1 MTPSNH
7 DIFKSQVLGHPSA
20 LFVLFFTEM
29 WERFSYYGMRALLV
43 LFLVSSVG
51 LGGWDW
57 PREHAMALYG
67 TYLALVYWTPI
78 IGGRI
83 ADLYIGSRKAVLVGA
98 VLMTL
103 GHAAMATEDIAV
115 HAFGA
120 EPSGFLK
127 SFLFV
132 GLALLILGNGFFK
145 PNMTSMVSKM
155 YESHPEKKDGAYT
168 IFYMGVNAG
177 AFLGILLVGFIGE
190 KVSWGYGFGLAGI
203 FMLFG
208 LLQFY
213 FYQKIFGEIGSRPS
227 IDKTSKMETTNSN
240 HNEPIKDMLGF
251 KTKDIIFMLIIFIGG
266 FTWMINDP
274 IAKISGKSVFQIG
287 DTDYANYAILVVL
300 AMFLYML
307 ISRTLQYSNIIRD
320 RLFTIMIFAFF
331 AIFFWAS
338 FEQSGG
344 SMTIFAKDY
353 TQRVLSGNKA
363 MWFNII
369 NFIVSV
375 VPLAIISWVL
385 VKLFVE
391 TRKKFLTSNFFL
403 ITSFTIIWGL
413 VVWMIQYNFKTV
425 AYSIEYQTVEVV
437 KIDSK
442 TGEQSTKK
450 LPVTNKTILDSTSVL
465 LPKSM
470 TVSTISDFKNGD
482 ALYLFDS
489 DKKGTLKYIDASKK
503 DKLNEFI
510 PAKVV
515 KKLSNEVEV
524 PATWFLI
531 LNSLFIIIF
540 APLFSKIWE
549 SRFNPPATV
558 KYGMGLILT
567 GLGFAA
573 LAYGASGIELGAKTA
588 SVSMV
593 WLIIAYFLHT
603 MGELSLSPVSLAY
616 VSKLAPAKM
625 IALMFGT
632 WYLALGV
639 ANKAAGVLGSKID
652 SITEQHGLST
662 FFLIFTII
670 PILMGLVAILINGKV
685 KKLMHGVK

>member
-1 MTPSNH
+1 MVQQH

-115 HAFGA
+115 HGFGA
-120 EPSGFLK
+120 EPSQFLK
-127 SFLFV
+127 SFLYV
-132 GLALLILGNGFFK
+132 GLTLLILGNGFFK

-155 YESHPEKKDGAYT
+155 YEKHPEKKDGAYT

-203 FMLFG
+203 FMFFG

-213 FYQKIFGEIGSRPS
+213 FFQNIFGDIGAKPS
-227 IDKTSKMETTNSN
+227 VIKNENSDV
-240 HNEPIKDMLGF
+240 HQTADEHQVKDLLGF
-251 KTKDIIFMLIIFIGG
+251 KTKDIVMMLIIFIGG
-266 FTWMINDP
+266 FSWMINDP
-274 IAKISGKSVFQIG
+274 VSKISGKSIFQIG
-287 DTDYANYAILVVL
+287 SIDYANYAILVVL
-300 AMFLYML
+300 ALFLYLL
-307 ISRTLQYSNIIRD
+307 ISRTLRYSAIVRD

-363 MWFNII
+363 LIFNIV
-369 NFIVSV
+369 NFVVSV

-391 TRKKFLTSNFFL
+391 TRQKFLTSNFFL
-403 ITSFTIIWGL
+403 ITSFSIIWGL

-425 AYSIEYQTVEVV
+425 AYDIQYQTVEII
-437 KIDSK
+437 KTDAK

-450 LPVTNKTILDSTSVL
+450 VPVTNLAVVDSTSVL
-465 LPKSM
+465 NVKNM
-470 TVSTISDFKNGD
+470 TVSTVSDFKDGD
-482 ALYLFDS
+482 AVYLFDS
-489 DKKGTLKYIDASKK
+489 DKKGTLKYIDADKIE
-503 DKLNEFI
+503 KLNEYV

-515 KKLSNEVEV
+515 KKLANEVEV

-588 SVSMV
+588 SVSML
-593 WLIIAYFLHT
+593 WLVIAYFLHT

-652 SITEQHGLST
+652 HITEQHGLST
-662 FFLIFTII
+662 FFLIFTIV
-670 PILMGLVAILINGKV
+670 PIFMGLIAIVISGKV

>member
-1 MTPSNH
+1 MTQSD

-103 GHAAMATEDIAV
+103 GHAAMATEDIMV
-115 HAFGA
+115 QGFGA

-132 GLALLILGNGFFK
+132 GLTLLILGNGFFK
-145 PNMTSMVSKM
+145 PNMTSMVSKI
-155 YESHPEKKDGAYT
+155 YENHPEKKDGAYT

-213 FYQKIFGEIGSRPS
+213 FFQRIFGDIGAKPSVQTKDKVEVQEIDG
-227 IDKTSKMETTNSN
+227 K
-240 HNEPIKDMLGF
+240 KDVLGF
-251 KTKDIIFMLIIFIGG
+251 KAKDIAMMLFIFLVG
-266 FTWMINDP
+266 FAWMINDP
-274 IAKISGKSVFQIG
+274 ISKISGKSIFQFG
-287 DTDYANYAILVVL
+287 ETDYAGIAILIVL
-300 AMFLYML
+300 ITFLYML
-307 ISRTLQYSNIIRD
+307 ISRTLQYTKVVRD
-320 RLFTIMIFAFF
+320 RLFAIMIFAFF
-331 AIFFWAS
+331 AMFFWAS

-353 TQRVLSGNKA
+353 TQRIMSGNNA
-363 MWFNII
+363 LIFNII
-369 NFIVSV
+369 NVIIAV

-385 VKLFVE
+385 IKMIKE
-391 TRKKFLTSNFFL
+391 TRARFPFSNIFMA
-403 ITSFTIIWGL
+403 ISFSIIWGI
-413 VVWMIQYNFKTV
+413 VIWMVSYNFRTV
-425 AYSIEYQTVEVV
+425 AYSIEYQTVEIS
-437 KIDSK
+437 KTDSK
-442 TGEQSTKK
+442 TGEVKTKMVPLSSK
-450 LPVTNKTILDSTSVL
+450 IVLEEKAQLSSKT
-465 LPKSM
+465 M
-470 TVSTISDFKNGD
+470 TVSTVTPFKDGD
-482 ALYLFDS
+482 AIYIFDA
-489 DKKGTLKYIDASKK
+489 DKKGTLKYIDATKV
-503 DKLNEFI
+503 DKI
-510 PAKVV
+510 PEVIKAKVV
-515 KKLSNEVEV
+515 KTLSNEVEV

-531 LNSLFIIIF
+531 LNSLFIIMF

-567 GLGFAA
+567 GLGFLA
-573 LAYGASGIELGAKTA
+573 LAYGASAIPMGAKTA

-593 WLIIAYFLHT
+593 WLIIAFFLHT
-603 MGELSLSPVSLAY
+603 LGELSLSPVSLAY

-625 IALMFGT
+625 IALMFGV
-632 WYLALGV
+632 WYLALGI
-639 ANKAAGVLGSKID
+639 ANKMAGYLGGNID
-652 SITEQHGLST
+652 KITESHGLST
-662 FFLIFTII
+662 FFLIFTIV
-670 PILMGLVAILINGKV
+670 PIVMGLVAISISPLV

>member
-1 MTPSNH
+1 MTPQN

-43 LFLVSSVG
+43 VFLVSSFG

-115 HAFGA
+115 HALGM

-145 PNMTSMVSKM
+145 PNMTSMVSKL
-155 YESHPEKKDGAYT
+155 YENHAEKKDGAYT

-213 FYQKIFGEIGSRPS
+213 FSQKIFGEIGMKPLPQKS
-227 IDKTSKMETTNSN
+227 E
-240 HNEPIKDMLGF
+240 NEVVQNKENKDILGF
-251 KTKDIIFMLIIFIGG
+251 KTLDIVMMLFIFIVGLA
-266 FTWMINDP
+266 WMINDP
-274 IAKISGKSVFQIG
+274 VSKISGKSLFQVGKI
-287 DTDYANYAILVVL
+287 DMANYAIIIVMLT
-300 AMFLYML
+300 FLYML
-307 ISRTLQYSNIIRD
+307 ISRTLRYSKIIRD
-320 RLFTIMIFAFF
+320 RLFAIMIFAFF
-331 AIFFWAS
+331 AMFFWAS

-353 TQRVLSGNKA
+353 TQRVLSGNNA
-363 MWFNII
+363 MLFNII
-369 NFIVSV
+369 NIIISV

-385 VKLFVE
+385 LKLIKE
-391 TRKKFLTSNFFL
+391 TKSRYPLSSVFLA
-403 ITSFTIIWGL
+403 ISFSIIWGIVL
-413 VVWMIQYNFKTV
+413 WMITYNFRTV
-425 AYSIEYQTVEVV
+425 AYKIEYQMVEVT
-437 KIDSK
+437 KTDAK
-442 TGEQSTKK
+442 TGALKTKK
-450 LPVTNKTILDSTSVL
+450 VPLTLKNTMATEDKLSTQTMNISTVTN
-465 LPKSM
+465 
-470 TVSTISDFKNGD
+470 FKNGD
-482 ALYLFDS
+482 EIFIFDS
-489 DKKGTLKYIDASKK
+489 DKKGTLKYIDASKVSRVP
-503 DKLNEFI
+503 DPI
-510 PAKVV
+510 QARVV
-515 KKLSNEVEV
+515 KILDNEVEI

-531 LNSLFIIIF
+531 LNSLFIIMF

-549 SRFNPPATV
+549 SKFNPPAAA
-558 KYGMGLILT
+558 KYGIGLILT

-573 LAYGASGIELGAKTA
+573 LAYGASTIPMGAKTA
-588 SVSMV
+588 SVSMI
-593 WLIIAYFLHT
+593 WLIIAFFLHT
-603 MGELSLSPVSLAY
+603 LGELSLSPVSLSY

-625 IALMFGT
+625 IALMFGV
-632 WYLALGV
+632 WYLGLGI
-639 ANKAAGVLGSKID
+639 ANKVAGYLGGNID
-652 SITEQHGLST
+652 KITEEHGMTT
-662 FFLIFTII
+662 FFLIFTIV
-670 PILMGLVAILINGKV
+670 PILMGLIAISLSPLV
-685 KKLMHGVK
+685 KKLMHGVT

>member
-1 MTPSNH
+1 MTQQN

-43 LFLVSSVG
+43 LFLVSSFG

-115 HAFGA
+115 HGFGM

-132 GLALLILGNGFFK
+132 GLILLILGNGFFK
-145 PNMTSMVSKM
+145 PNMTSMISKM

-213 FYQKIFGEIGSRPS
+213 FAQKIFGDIGAKPS
-227 IDKTSKMETTNSN
+227 TINTVEKIKTPEEEN
-240 HNEPIKDMLGF
+240 IVDQLGF
-251 KTKDIIFMLIIFIGG
+251 KPFDIAMMLFIFIGG
-266 FTWMINDP
+266 LSWMINDP
-274 IAKISGKSVFQIG
+274 ISKITGKSLFQIG
-287 DTDYANYAILVVL
+287 GVDYSNYVILGVL
-300 AMFLYML
+300 VLFLYML
-307 ISRTLQYSNIIRD
+307 ISRTLRYSKIIRD

-331 AIFFWAS
+331 AMFFWAS

-353 TQRVLSGNKA
+353 TQRVLTGNKA
-363 MWFNII
+363 LLFNII
-369 NFIVSV
+369 NFIFSV

-391 TRKKFLTSNFFL
+391 TRKKYLTSNFFL
-403 ITSFTIIWGL
+403 ITSFSIIWGL
-413 VVWMIQYNFKTV
+413 VIWMIQYNFKTV
-425 AYSIEYQTVEVV
+425 AYNIEYQITEVV
-437 KIDSK
+437 KTDAK
-442 TGEQSTKK
+442 TGKQVIKK
-450 LPVTNKTILDSTSVL
+450 VPVTNKTVLDAQAVIIT
-465 LPKSM
+465 KQM
-470 TVSTISDFKNGD
+470 TVSTISNYKESD
-482 ALYLFDS
+482 AVYLFDS
-489 DKKGTLKYIDASKK
+489 DKKGSLKYIDAAKK
-503 DKLNEFI
+503 DKLNEFV
-510 PAKVV
+510 PAKVI
-515 KKLSNEVEV
+515 KKLDNEVEV

-531 LNSLFIIIF
+531 LNSLFIIIL

-549 SRFNPPATV
+549 SKYNPPATA

-573 LAYGASGIELGAKTA
+573 LAYGASGIDMGAKTA
-588 SVSMV
+588 SVSMI

-603 MGELSLSPVSLAY
+603 LGELSLSPVSLSY

-625 IALMFGT
+625 IALMFGV
-632 WYLALGV
+632 WYLSLGV
-639 ANKAAGVLGSKID
+639 ANKVAGVLGGKID
-652 SITEQHGLST
+652 SITDQHGLSN

-670 PILMGLVAILINGKV
+670 PIIMGLIAISISPLV
-685 KKLMHGVK
+685 KKLMHGVR

>member
-1 MTPSNH
+1 MTQQN

-43 LFLVSSVG
+43 LFLVSSLG

-57 PREHAMALYG
+57 PRENAMALYG

-115 HAFGA
+115 HGFGA
-120 EPSGFLK
+120 EPSEFLK
-127 SFLFV
+127 SFLYV
-132 GLALLILGNGFFK
+132 GLALLIFGNGFFK

-155 YESHPEKKDGAYT
+155 YEAHPEKKDGAYT

-208 LLQFY
+208 LLQFN
-213 FYQKIFGEIGSRPS
+213 FFQKIFGDIGAKPS
-227 IDKTSKMETTNSN
+227 VISNAEQNKTPE
-240 HNEPIKDMLGF
+240 EEGIVDQLGF
-251 KTKDIIFMLIIFIGG
+251 KPKDIAMMLFIFIGG
-266 FTWMINDP
+266 LTWMINDP
-274 IAKISGKSVFQIG
+274 ISKITGKSLFQIG
-287 DTDYANYAILVVL
+287 NTDFSNYAILIVL
-300 AMFLYML
+300 ALFLYML
-307 ISRTLQYSNIIRD
+307 ISRTLRYSKVIRD

-363 MWFNII
+363 WFFNIV
-369 NFIVSV
+369 NFVVSV
-375 VPLAIISWVL
+375 APLAIISWVL

-391 TRKKFLTSNFFL
+391 TRKKFLTSNLFL

-425 AYSIEYQTVEVV
+425 AYEIQYQTVEVT
-437 KIDSK
+437 KTNDK
-442 TGEQSTKK
+442 TGEKTTKI
-450 LPVTNKTILDSTSVL
+450 LPISNKTETTAQSILGNKEMTIS
-465 LPKSM
+465 
-470 TVSTISDFKNGD
+470 TVSSFKDGNEV
-482 ALYLFDS
+482 YLFDS
-489 DKKGTLKYIDASKK
+489 DKKGSLKYIDASKI
-503 DKLNEFI
+503 DKLDSYI
-510 PAKVV
+510 KAKVI
-515 KKLSNEVEV
+515 KKLDNQVEI

-549 SRFNPPATV
+549 SKFNPPAAA

-588 SVSMV
+588 SVSMI
-593 WLIIAYFLHT
+593 WLVIAYFLHT

-625 IALMFGT
+625 IALMFGI

-652 SITEQHGLST
+652 SITEHYGMSN
-662 FFLIFTII
+662 FFLIFTIV
-670 PILMGLVAILINGKV
+670 PILMGLIAISLSPLV

>member
-1 MTPSNH
+1 MTSQQN

-43 LFLVSSVG
+43 VFLVSSVG

-132 GLALLILGNGFFK
+132 GLTLLILGNGFFK
-145 PNMTSMVSKM
+145 PNMTSMVSKL
-155 YESHPEKKDGAYT
+155 YENHAEKKDGAYT

-213 FYQKIFGEIGSRPS
+213 FSQKIFGEIGMKPLPQ
-227 IDKTSKMETTNSN
+227 KLE
-240 HNEPIKDMLGF
+240 NEVVQNEENKDILGF
-251 KTKDIIFMLIIFIGG
+251 KTLDIIMMLFIFIVGLA
-266 FTWMINDP
+266 WMINDP
-274 IAKISGKSVFQIG
+274 VSKISGKSLFQIG
-287 DTDYANYAILVVL
+287 KIDFANYAILIVMVT
-300 AMFLYML
+300 FLYML
-307 ISRTLQYSNIIRD
+307 ISRTLRYSKIIRD
-320 RLFTIMIFAFF
+320 RLFAIMIFAFF
-331 AIFFWAS
+331 AMFFWAS

-353 TQRVLSGNKA
+353 TQRVLSGSNA
-363 MWFNII
+363 MIFNFINII
-369 NFIVSV
+369 ISV
-375 VPLAIISWVL
+375 IPLAIISWVL
-385 VKLFVE
+385 FKLIKE
-391 TRKKFLTSNFFL
+391 TKSRYPLSSVFLT
-403 ITSFTIIWGL
+403 ISFSIIWGI
-413 VVWMIQYNFKTV
+413 VIWMITYNFRTV
-425 AYSIEYQTVEVV
+425 AYKIEYQMVEVT
-437 KIDSK
+437 KTDAK
-442 TGEQSTKK
+442 TGAVKTKNVPLTIQKEIANYAKLSTQ
-450 LPVTNKTILDSTSVL
+450 TMN
-465 LPKSM
+465 
-470 TVSTISDFKNGD
+470 VSTITNFKNGD
-482 ALYLFDS
+482 EIFIFDS
-489 DKKGTLKYIDASKK
+489 DKKGTLKYIDASKVSS
-503 DKLNEFI
+503 I
-510 PAKVV
+510 PEPIKAKVV
-515 KKLSNEVEV
+515 KILDNEVEI

-531 LNSLFIIIF
+531 LNSLFIIMF

-549 SRFNPPATV
+549 SKFNPPAAA
-558 KYGMGLILT
+558 KYGLGLILT

-573 LAYGASGIELGAKTA
+573 LAYGASTIPMGAKTA
-588 SVSMV
+588 SVSMI
-593 WLIIAYFLHT
+593 WLIIAFFLHT
-603 MGELSLSPVSLAY
+603 LGELSLSPVSLSY

-625 IALMFGT
+625 IALMFGV
-632 WYLALGV
+632 WYLGLGI
-639 ANKAAGVLGSKID
+639 ANKVAGYLGGNID
-652 SITEQHGLST
+652 KITEEHGMTT
-662 FFLIFTII
+662 FFLIFTIV
-670 PILMGLVAILINGKV
+670 PILMGLIAISLSPLV